1 MNKYKDFQKSGSQDA
16 ALREIER
23 GELVAARMHKPGY
36 RHKMRRTNNKH
47 NKKTNYTSHWAC
59 SRAGL
64 FTLAYCCVCEQKH
77 AERRAL

>member
-36 RHKMRRTNNKH
+36 RRKMRRTNNKH
-47 NKKTNYTSHWAC
+47 NKKTNHTSH
-59 SRAGL
+59 
-64 FTLAYCCVCEQKH
+64 
-77 AERRAL
+77 